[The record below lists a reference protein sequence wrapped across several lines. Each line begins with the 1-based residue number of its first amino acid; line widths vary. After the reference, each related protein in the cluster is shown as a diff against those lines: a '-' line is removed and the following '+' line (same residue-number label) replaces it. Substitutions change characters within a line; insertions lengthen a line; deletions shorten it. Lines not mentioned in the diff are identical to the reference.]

1 MEDLRLPLLGFTAAY
16 SGFIISFI
24 KFFVLAPSALFT
36 TYVIFNEFIRL
47 SSRVPRLPGPWGYP
61 LLGSLPSIEGKVN
74 SDEYRKWAGK
84 YGDVFQLQL
93 GNTTAVV
100 VNSAAAARALFIT
113 QREATNGRPIFYVL
127 HKKVQRGGPVTSIGT
142 SPWDDSCKR
151 RRKVAATA
159 LNKTS
164 VESYLPIL
172 NLESRAFLRDIF
184 SICQNGKVPVNVL
197 DPARKFALNL
207 SLTLSYGTRVED
219 VKDLHS
225 DLLLSEIIYIEEQIA
240 AFRDVSTNYSNYIPI
255 LRPLNTIADFLGFHT
270 GTHMAD
276 VGKRRHAYHA
286 ALQENLRREIALG
299 IDRPCIQG
307 NVLKDPESKGL
318 SEGELLS
325 VSLSMM
331 AGADTTKRSIM
342 WAMLLLAHR
351 QDIQEKAY
359 QAIVEFE
366 GGRLLESQDVAHTKI
381 EYIEALTKEIGR
393 YFVVLRLA
401 LPKATHSYVDWQGST
416 IPPQTLL
423 FLNSWACSRDP
434 SVFTDPNSFTPE
446 RWLDGDQSAN
456 RHQYAFGIGG
466 RMCVASHVASKAL
479 YTVLLHLI
487 AHFKMVPVEGASDDE
502 VDPVAGLAV
511 PGNHQAAPKARHV
524 RFISR
529 NRELTG
535 EMLSAST

>member
-24 KFFVLAPSALFT
+24 KFSVLAPSALFT
-36 TYVIFNEFIRL
+36 AYVILNEFIRL

-164 VESYLPIL
+164 VESYLPLIH
-172 NLESRAFLRDIF
+172 
-184 SICQNGKVPVNVL
+184 P
-197 DPARKFALNL
+197 
-207 SLTLSYGTRVED
+207 LTTLIQRVED

-381 EYIEALTKEIGR
+381 EYLEALTKEIGR

-446 RWLDGDQSAN
+446 RWLDGDQTAN

-511 PGNHQAAPKARHV
+511 PGNHQAAPKARHKP
-524 RFISR
+524 RAHRR
-529 NRELTG
+529 NAIG
-535 EMLSAST
+535 VNMIGS

>member
-16 SGFIISFI
+16 SGFILSFI
-24 KFFVLAPSALFT
+24 KLLVLPLSALLT
-36 TYVIFNEFIRL
+36 AYVILNEFIRL
-47 SSRVPRLPGPWGYP
+47 SSRIPRLPGPWGYP
-61 LLGSLPSIEGKVN
+61 LLGSLPSIEGRVN
-74 SDEYRKWAGK
+74 SDEYRKWTGI

-142 SPWDDSCKR
+142 SPWDESCKR

-172 NLESRAFLRDIF
+172 NLESRAFLRDIL

-240 AFRDVSTNYSNYIPI
+240 AFRDVSANYSNYIPV
-255 LRPLNTIADFLGFHT
+255 LRPLNTLADILGFQT
-270 GTHMAD
+270 GTRMAD

-331 AGADTTKRSIM
+331 AGADTMKRSIM
-342 WAMLLLAHR
+342 WAILLLAHR
-351 QDIQEKAY
+351 QDIQKKAY

-366 GGRLLESQDVAHTKI
+366 GGRLLESQDVAQTKI
-381 EYIEALTKEIGR
+381 EYLEALAKEIGR

-434 SVFTDPNSFTPE
+434 SVFSDPNSFAPE
-446 RWLDGDQSAN
+446 RWLNGDQTAN

-487 AHFKMVPVEGASDDE
+487 AHFTMIPVEGASDNE

-524 RFISR
+524 RFIPR
-529 NRELTG
+529 NRGVTG
-535 EMLSAST
+535 EMLSASA